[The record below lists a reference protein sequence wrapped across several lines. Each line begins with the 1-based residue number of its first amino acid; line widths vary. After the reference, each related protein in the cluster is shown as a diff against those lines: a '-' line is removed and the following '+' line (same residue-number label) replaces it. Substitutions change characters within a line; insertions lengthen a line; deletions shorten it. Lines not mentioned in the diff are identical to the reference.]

1 MDANLYELGCIRFLC
16 KLSMFHMNK
25 IVKRKKQSLIFL
37 ACIMIFTLIIMCCFL
52 KTVKIK
58 EDLKCD
64 LKRTSAIIFYCD
76 IEGTSIKTKLTQLEK
91 EQLIEI
97 FNKGNM
103 TATYKSS
110 KAFPEY
116 WFKTN
121 KYEIGFLED
130 VEIIVNKDKNTYRY
144 IPGRNL
150 NYELNQFCKKIAKN
164 KYQKD
169 EY

>member
-1 MDANLYELGCIRFLC
+1 
-16 KLSMFHMNK
+16 MNK
-25 IVKRKKQSLIFL
+25 IVKRKYKSLLF
-37 ACIMIFTLIIMCCFL
+37 AVCIIFTVSILYLLL
-52 KTVKIK
+52 KPIRIK
-58 EDLKCD
+58 KDLNYD
-64 LKRTSAIIFYCD
+64 LERTSSIILYCD
-76 IEGTSIKTKLTQLEK
+76 IEGASAKTKLTQFEK
-91 EQLIEI
+91 EQIIEI

-103 TATYKSS
+103 KATYKSS

-121 KYEIGFLED
+121 KYEIGFLEN
-130 VEIIVNKDKNTYRY
+130 VEIVVLKDKKTYRY
-144 IPGRNL
+144 IPDRYL

>member
-1 MDANLYELGCIRFLC
+1 
-16 KLSMFHMNK
+16 
-25 IVKRKKQSLIFL
+25 
-37 ACIMIFTLIIMCCFL
+37 MIFTLSIMCCFL

-64 LKRTSAIIFYCD
+64 LKKTSAIIFYCD
-76 IEGTSIKTKLTQLEK
+76 LEGTSIKTKLTQLEK
-91 EQLIEI
+91 EQLIEL

-103 TATYKSS
+103 TATFKSS

-130 VEIIVNKDKNTYRY
+130 VEIIVKKDKNTYRY
-144 IPGRNL
+144 ILGRNL

>member
-1 MDANLYELGCIRFLC
+1 
-16 KLSMFHMNK
+16 MNN
-25 IVKRKKQSLIFL
+25 IVKRKCKSLLFSV
-37 ACIMIFTLIIMCCFL
+37 CIIIFTVSILYLFL
-52 KTVKIK
+52 KPIRIK
-58 EDLKCD
+58 KDLNYD
-64 LKRTSAIIFYCD
+64 LERTSSIIFYCD
-76 IEGTSIKTKLTQLEK
+76 LEGTSIKTKLTQLEK

-130 VEIIVNKDKNTYRY
+130 VEIIVKKDKNTYRY
-144 IPGRNL
+144 IPDRYL
-150 NYELNQFCKKIAKN
+150 NSELNQFCKKISK
-164 KYQKD
+164 K
-169 EY
+169 

>member
-1 MDANLYELGCIRFLC
+1 
-16 KLSMFHMNK
+16 
-25 IVKRKKQSLIFL
+25 
-37 ACIMIFTLIIMCCFL
+37 MIFTLSIMCCFL

-64 LKRTSAIIFYCD
+64 LKKTSAIIFYCD
-76 IEGTSIKTKLTQLEK
+76 LEGTSIKTKLTQLEK

-103 TATYKSS
+103 TATFKSS

-130 VEIIVNKDKNTYRY
+130 VEIIVKKDKNTYRY
-144 IPGRNL
+144 ILGRNL

-169 EY
+169 EYWQMFCIFTL

>member
-1 MDANLYELGCIRFLC
+1 
-16 KLSMFHMNK
+16 MNN
-25 IVKRKKQSLIFL
+25 IVKRKNQSLLFTV
-37 ACIMIFTLIIMCCFL
+37 CIIIFTVSILYLFL
-52 KTVKIK
+52 KPIRIK
-58 EDLKCD
+58 KDLKCD

-76 IEGTSIKTKLTQLEK
+76 LEGTSIKTKLTRLEK
-91 EQLIEI
+91 EQLIKI

-103 TATYKSS
+103 TATFKSS

-130 VEIIVNKDKNTYRY
+130 VEIIVKKDKNTYRY
-144 IPGRNL
+144 IPDRNL

>member
-1 MDANLYELGCIRFLC
+1 
-16 KLSMFHMNK
+16 MNN
-25 IVKRKKQSLIFL
+25 IVKRKYKSLLF
-37 ACIMIFTLIIMCCFL
+37 AVCIIFTVSILYLLL
-52 KTVKIK
+52 KPIRIK

-76 IEGTSIKTKLTQLEK
+76 IEGTSIKTKLTQFEK
-91 EQLIEI
+91 EQIIEI

-103 TATYKSS
+103 KATYKSS

-130 VEIIVNKDKNTYRY
+130 VEIIVKKDKNTYRY
-144 IPGRNL
+144 IPDRYL
-150 NYELNQFCKKIAKN
+150 NSELNQFCKKIAKN

>member
-1 MDANLYELGCIRFLC
+1 
-16 KLSMFHMNK
+16 MNN
-25 IVKRKKQSLIFL
+25 IVKRKYKSLLFEV
-37 ACIMIFTLIIMCCFL
+37 CIIIFTVSILYLFL
-52 KTVKIK
+52 KPIRIK
-58 EDLKCD
+58 KDLNYD
-64 LKRTSAIIFYCD
+64 LERTSSIIFYCD
-76 IEGTSIKTKLTQLEK
+76 LEGTSIKTKLTQLEK
-91 EQLIEI
+91 EQIIEI

-144 IPGRNL
+144 IPDRYL

>member
-1 MDANLYELGCIRFLC
+1 
-16 KLSMFHMNK
+16 MNN
-25 IVKRKKQSLIFL
+25 IVKRKYKSLLF
-37 ACIMIFTLIIMCCFL
+37 AVCIIFTVSILYLLL
-52 KTVKIK
+52 KPIRIK

-76 IEGTSIKTKLTQLEK
+76 IEGTSIKTKLTQFEK
-91 EQLIEI
+91 EQIIEI

-103 TATYKSS
+103 KATYKSS

-130 VEIIVNKDKNTYRY
+130 VEIIVKKDKNTYRY
-144 IPGRNL
+144 IPDRYL
-150 NYELNQFCKKIAKN
+150 NSELNQFCKKIAKN

-169 EY
+169 EYWQMFCIFTL

>member
-1 MDANLYELGCIRFLC
+1 
-16 KLSMFHMNK
+16 MNN
-25 IVKRKKQSLIFL
+25 IVKRKYKSLLF
-37 ACIMIFTLIIMCCFL
+37 AVCIIFTVSILYLLL
-52 KTVKIK
+52 KPIRIK

-76 IEGTSIKTKLTQLEK
+76 LEGTSIKTKLTQFEK
-91 EQLIEI
+91 EQIIEI

-103 TATYKSS
+103 KATYKSS

-121 KYEIGFLED
+121 KYEIGFLEN
-130 VEIIVNKDKNTYRY
+130 VEIVVLKDKKTYRY
-144 IPGRNL
+144 IPDRYL
-150 NYELNQFCKKIAKN
+150 NSELNQFCKKIAKN

>member
-1 MDANLYELGCIRFLC
+1 
-16 KLSMFHMNK
+16 MNK

-37 ACIMIFTLIIMCCFL
+37 VCIVIFTLIIMCCLL

-91 EQLIEI
+91 EPLIKI

-103 TATYKSS
+103 TATFKSS

-130 VEIIVNKDKNTYRY
+130 VEIIVKKDKNTYRY
-144 IPGRNL
+144 IPDRYL

>member
-1 MDANLYELGCIRFLC
+1 
-16 KLSMFHMNK
+16 MNN
-25 IVKRKKQSLIFL
+25 IVKRKCKSLLFSV
-37 ACIMIFTLIIMCCFL
+37 CIIFTVSILYLFL
-52 KTVKIK
+52 KPIRIK
-58 EDLKCD
+58 KDLNYD
-64 LKRTSAIIFYCD
+64 LERTSSIIFYCD
-76 IEGTSIKTKLTQLEK
+76 LEGTSIKTKLTQLEK

-130 VEIIVNKDKNTYRY
+130 VEIIVKKDKNTYRY
-144 IPGRNL
+144 IPDRYL
-150 NYELNQFCKKIAKN
+150 NSELNQFCKKISK
-164 KYQKD
+164 K
-169 EY
+169 

>member
-1 MDANLYELGCIRFLC
+1 
-16 KLSMFHMNK
+16 MNN
-25 IVKRKKQSLIFL
+25 IVKRKTQSLLFAVCIF
-37 ACIMIFTLIIMCCFL
+37 FTVSILYLLL
-52 KTVKIK
+52 KPIRIK

-76 IEGTSIKTKLTQLEK
+76 LEGTSIKTKLTQFEK
-91 EQLIEI
+91 EQIIEI

-103 TATYKSS
+103 KATYKSS

-121 KYEIGFLED
+121 KYEIGFLEN
-130 VEIIVNKDKNTYRY
+130 VEIVVLKDKKTYRY
-144 IPGRNL
+144 IPDRYL
-150 NYELNQFCKKIAKN
+150 NSELNQFCKKIAKN

>member
-1 MDANLYELGCIRFLC
+1 
-16 KLSMFHMNK
+16 MNN
-25 IVKRKKQSLIFL
+25 IVKRKTQSLLFAVCIF
-37 ACIMIFTLIIMCCFL
+37 FTVSILYLLL
-52 KTVKIK
+52 KPIRIK

-76 IEGTSIKTKLTQLEK
+76 LEGTSIKTKLTQFEK
-91 EQLIEI
+91 EQIIKI

-103 TATYKSS
+103 KATYKSS

-121 KYEIGFLED
+121 KYEIGFLEN
-130 VEIIVNKDKNTYRY
+130 VEIVVLKDKKTYRY
-144 IPGRNL
+144 IPDRYL
-150 NYELNQFCKKIAKN
+150 NSELNQFFKKIAKN

>member
-1 MDANLYELGCIRFLC
+1 
-16 KLSMFHMNK
+16 MNN
-25 IVKRKKQSLIFL
+25 IVKRKCKSLLFSV
-37 ACIMIFTLIIMCCFL
+37 CIIFTVSILYLFL
-52 KTVKIK
+52 KPIRIK
-58 EDLKCD
+58 KDLNYD
-64 LKRTSAIIFYCD
+64 LERTSSIIFYCD
-76 IEGTSIKTKLTQLEK
+76 LEGTSIKTKLTQLEK

-144 IPGRNL
+144 IPDRYL

>member
-1 MDANLYELGCIRFLC
+1 
-16 KLSMFHMNK
+16 MNK

-37 ACIMIFTLIIMCCFL
+37 ACIMIFTLSIMCCFL

-64 LKRTSAIIFYCD
+64 LKKTSAIIFYCD
-76 IEGTSIKTKLTQLEK
+76 LEGTSIKTKLTQLEK
-91 EQLIEI
+91 EQLFEI

-103 TATYKSS
+103 TATFKSS

-130 VEIIVNKDKNTYRY
+130 VEIIVKKDKNTYRY
-144 IPGRNL
+144 ILGRNL

>member
-1 MDANLYELGCIRFLC
+1 
-16 KLSMFHMNK
+16 
-25 IVKRKKQSLIFL
+25 
-37 ACIMIFTLIIMCCFL
+37 MIFTLSIMCCFL

-64 LKRTSAIIFYCD
+64 FKKTSAIIFYCD
-76 IEGTSIKTKLTQLEK
+76 LEGTSIKTKLTQLEK

-103 TATYKSS
+103 TATFKSS

-130 VEIIVNKDKNTYRY
+130 VEIIVKKDKNTYRY
-144 IPGRNL
+144 ILGRNL

>member
-1 MDANLYELGCIRFLC
+1 
-16 KLSMFHMNK
+16 
-25 IVKRKKQSLIFL
+25 
-37 ACIMIFTLIIMCCFL
+37 MIFTLSIMCCFL

-64 LKRTSAIIFYCD
+64 LKKTSAIIFYCD
-76 IEGTSIKTKLTQLEK
+76 LEGTSIKTKLTQLEK

-103 TATYKSS
+103 TATFKSS

-130 VEIIVNKDKNTYRY
+130 VEIIVKKDKNTYRY
-144 IPGRNL
+144 ILGRNL

>member
-1 MDANLYELGCIRFLC
+1 
-16 KLSMFHMNK
+16 MNN
-25 IVKRKKQSLIFL
+25 IVKRKYKSLLFEV
-37 ACIMIFTLIIMCCFL
+37 CITIFTVSILYLFL
-52 KTVKIK
+52 KPIRIK
-58 EDLKCD
+58 KDLNYD
-64 LKRTSAIIFYCD
+64 LERTSSIIFYCD
-76 IEGTSIKTKLTQLEK
+76 LEGTSIKTKLTQLEK
-91 EQLIEI
+91 EQIIEI

-144 IPGRNL
+144 IPDRYL

>member
-1 MDANLYELGCIRFLC
+1 
-16 KLSMFHMNK
+16 MNN
-25 IVKRKKQSLIFL
+25 IVKRKNQSLLFSV
-37 ACIMIFTLIIMCCFL
+37 CIIIFTISILYLFL
-52 KTVKIK
+52 KPIRIK
-58 EDLKCD
+58 KDLKCD

-144 IPGRNL
+144 ITGRNL

>member
-1 MDANLYELGCIRFLC
+1 
-16 KLSMFHMNK
+16 
-25 IVKRKKQSLIFL
+25 
-37 ACIMIFTLIIMCCFL
+37 MIFTLSIMCCFL

-64 LKRTSAIIFYCD
+64 LKKTSAIIFYCD
-76 IEGTSIKTKLTQLEK
+76 LEGTSIKTKLTQLEK
-91 EQLIEI
+91 EQLIEL

-103 TATYKSS
+103 TATFKSS

-130 VEIIVNKDKNTYRY
+130 VEIIVKKDKNTYRY
-144 IPGRNL
+144 ILGRNL

-169 EY
+169 EYWQMFCIFTL

>member
-1 MDANLYELGCIRFLC
+1 
-16 KLSMFHMNK
+16 MNK

-37 ACIMIFTLIIMCCFL
+37 ACIMIFTLSIMCCFL

-64 LKRTSAIIFYCD
+64 LKKTSAIIFYCD
-76 IEGTSIKTKLTQLEK
+76 LEGTSIKTKLTQLEK
-91 EQLIEI
+91 EQLIEL

-103 TATYKSS
+103 TATFKSS

-130 VEIIVNKDKNTYRY
+130 VEIIVKKDKNTYRY
-144 IPGRNL
+144 ILGRNL